1 MATTQE
7 IKDSKRA
14 ELDVLLVEN
23 GLDPADYSTVTDAK
37 EALLPFA
44 TDVEDQ
50 GEGDGDGEGDQAGE
64 GDVTDTTTPAVDDAE
79 KAADKAEEF
88 EVKPTDVVP
97 SGHAEHF
104 DEFGQPVFGNAK
116 KAKK

>member
-23 GLDPADYSTVTDAK
+23 GLDPADFSTVADAK
-37 EALLPFA
+37 EALLPLA
-44 TDVEDQ
+44 SDVEDQ
-50 GEGDGDGEGDQAGE
+50 GEGEGEGDDE
-64 GDVTDTTTPAVDDAE
+64 DEVTDTTTPAVDDAE
-79 KAADKAEEF
+79 QAADKAEEF